1 MSLTQ
6 TEAASL
12 GRKLIGIGNCGGA
25 APVEGVIRGDA
36 FAVLPKLPQKSFD
49 LLFADPPY
57 NLEKKFGSNK
67 FKKLSGDEYEKW
79 LDLWLRLCMPLLK
92 ETASVYICG
101 DWGSSAAI
109 QNAGSRYFTLRN
121 RITWEREKGRGAKA
135 NWKNA
140 AEDIWFFTVSDDYT
154 FNLGAVKQRRR
165 VIAPYRDNGKPKDW
179 DETADGNFRDTHPSN
194 LWTDISVPFWS
205 MPENTDHPTQKPEKL
220 LAKIILAST
229 HEGDRVLDPFAGVG
243 TTAVVAKKLGRR
255 FLAIEAEEEYCL
267 LALKRLETAETDPSI
282 QGFANGVFWDR
293 NTGQNRRR

>member
-79 LDLWLRLCMPLLK
+79 LDSWLRLCVPLLK

-121 RITWEREKGRGAKA
+121 R
-135 NWKNA
+135 
-140 AEDIWFFTVSDDYT
+140 
-154 FNLGAVKQRRR
+154 
-165 VIAPYRDNGKPKDW
+165 
-179 DETADGNFRDTHPSN
+179 
-194 LWTDISVPFWS
+194 
-205 MPENTDHPTQKPEKL
+205 
-220 LAKIILAST
+220 
-229 HEGDRVLDPFAGVG
+229 
-243 TTAVVAKKLGRR
+243 TT
-255 FLAIEAEEEYCL
+255 
-267 LALKRLETAETDPSI
+267 
-282 QGFANGVFWDR
+282 
-293 NTGQNRRR
+293 